1 MRTTCRRIGATS
13 EAGRRAARGQRA
25 APASPRRRARGPGGS
40 FGSVIHEPQHTR
52 PPALPDLRSR
62 GAGFVRLHRLV
73 RGSHLD
79 MRPLPSEGR
88 ASRLALATR
97 HGDDAPRASHRVTAQ
112 HNRIHRLRRDDPAGV
127 VTPLYF
133 DSGLSRLDDISSNLT
148 ARNFAAK
155 SGASLCDQRQT
166 ARRRRRSCL
175 GCCISSDFSQ
185 NYLETI
191 HE

>member
-112 HNRIHRLRRDDPAGV
+112 HNRLHRLRRDDPAGV
-127 VTPLYF
+127 ITPLYF
-133 DSGLSRLDDISSNLT
+133 DKPLSKLDDISSKLT
-148 ARNFAAK
+148 ARN
-155 SGASLCDQRQT
+155 SQPSL
-166 ARRRRRSCL
+166 ARRSATSARPRDADAGRHNSRDGRVSAVACL
-175 GCCISSDFSQ
+175 NSAT
-185 NYLETI
+185 E
-191 HE
+191 